1 MAKRMFEF
9 RIYPSIKQ
17 TNRLKKQFFLVMKLY
32 NLLLLLGRDQ
42 YQANGENLSRNDMN
56 HAITRIKELN
66 PEFCDVQA
74 IECLRS
80 DLNALDRLNWRFK
93 QLFLQRCSAL

>member
-42 YQANGENLSRNDMN
+42 Y
-56 HAITRIKELN
+56 
-66 PEFCDVQA
+66 
-74 IECLRS
+74 
-80 DLNALDRLNWRFK
+80 
-93 QLFLQRCSAL
+93 